1 MILNASNAKRYG
13 LAFLAFAALMF
24 CGAVLFAFSSWETY
38 SSRDWPSVPGTI
50 VASYTEHTCGGYRQ
64 VNSWETKILYR
75 YSVGGRPY
83 EGSRVSVLRRF
94 CDSDKEIVQRWLG
107 QNYPAGKAVDV
118 FYNPADPG
126 AAFLHPGVVS
136 KMELFMIAVLV
147 AIGGLLLWA
156 GRMSFRAGGTR
167 YTARIG
173 FRFSYRSKRSESDGA
188 RSRGE

>member
-38 SSRDWPSVPGTI
+38 SSRDWPSVPGTM

-64 VNSWETKILYR
+64 VNSWEAKILYR
-75 YSVGGRPY
+75 YSV
-83 EGSRVSVLRRF
+83 
-94 CDSDKEIVQRWLG
+94 
-107 QNYPAGKAVDV
+107 
-118 FYNPADPG
+118 
-126 AAFLHPGVVS
+126 
-136 KMELFMIAVLV
+136 
-147 AIGGLLLWA
+147 GGLLLWA